1 MRADDFVR
9 TGTDAA
15 QAAADMAANHTTDA
29 VSSGIVGSADKS
41 GLQLKEQLVGDRN
54 SGLGN
59 GWPPEGSNLAG
70 FGSGNID
77 PNMTDYAGQAA
88 NVQVG
93 AMHDDV
99 SSAAVYGSKAEREAS
114 RLVNSGTAASRAAS
128 MLKQTGGKVAADRLV
143 SSETGRQKLFSKANL
158 KKAAKGA
165 VLSEALSG
173 SEFEDIDSY
182 YYKAK
187 GTYNLAK
194 KGYTKAK
201 SALEK
206 RAAKKAAKAGKDVSG
221 GASKAKKVAEKKTK
235 EKTAKQAQ
243 KAAQSARNQRQAI
256 AVAQE
261 AKAAGAAKAGAVKS
275 GAALKGVVGAA
286 GTGIGPLIA
295 LIGIPILIGIGFIF
309 SLMLVSTI
317 FSNNESSN
325 GVGSLTGV
333 EAEVASALQG
343 YGFTNESIAAVLGN
357 FAQESGGYGNI
368 NPNNDSDDGYGTI
381 SLGMMQ
387 MTGYERTRY
396 LAWCS
401 QNGKEWGS
409 ASAQIEWCFSN
420 EPGTEE
426 GYFMKRWSSRWG
438 HTHYYEDE
446 RGYEARFSTDCYSNG
461 DDFKNSNDVDLATY
475 SWMACYERPG
485 SRKSY
490 HDDVSRLNNRLDY
503 AHRYLEALNT
513 GGGESGQDYAS
524 SSEMQKKIVDQ
535 CKREPT
541 TGSGQCAKWTN
552 NVYEHATGQRP
563 YANAN
568 DEYFKYCVSSDRS
581 QLKVGMLIASGPH
594 VGHTGRYRSGAG
606 NSTAYGH
613 IGIYIGDNK
622 VMHSTGGSVHTDNLD
637 DWINSFTVK
646 DITCNQV
653 MTAKW
658 GFPPWV

>member
-59 GWPPEGSNLAG
+59 GWPPEGSNLG
-70 FGSGNID
+70 GLGSGNID

-143 SSETGRQKLFSKANL
+143 SSKPGGQKLFSKANL

-165 VLSEALSG
+165 AISEALSG

-243 KAAQSARNQRQAI
+243 KAAQSARNQRRAI
-256 AVAQE
+256 SAAKEAQ
-261 AKAAGAAKAGAVKS
+261 AAGAAKAATAAESAGAAASAGGGLGGILAGIGGMLLPVLGIVFGIVLIGAIAGAIYSLLFSSSVGSSNAFGPLFYWIQYETGSTDESAYDCVTLNDGAGGQAYGVQFDYRYDLQPFLKYCYNNNPQAYIMFAPYINCGTGELRCSSEDTGVAQAWHQAYSQNKNSFINAQQEFILQQTLNPKIDDLQAHGFDFTHRNDVCKGAVLSYIHQHGPGNLTASTLSNCGITNDTSDEEFLDKLYQHRIAVYGNWGGLQLWKRYNAELATAKAFLHGDGDVVQRAHDQLGKPYVWGAGGPDSFDCS
-275 GAALKGVVGAA
+275 G
-286 GTGIGPLIA
+286 
-295 LIGIPILIGIGFIF
+295 
-309 SLMLVSTI
+309 LVTYA
-317 FSNNESSN
+317 
-325 GVGSLTGV
+325 LTG
-333 EAEVASALQG
+333 
-343 YGFTNESIAAVLGN
+343 
-357 FAQESGGYGNI
+357 
-368 NPNNDSDDGYGTI
+368 
-381 SLGMMQ
+381 
-387 MTGYERTRY
+387 
-396 LAWCS
+396 
-401 QNGKEWGS
+401 
-409 ASAQIEWCFSN
+409 
-420 EPGTEE
+420 
-426 GYFMKRWSSRWG
+426 
-438 HTHYYEDE
+438 
-446 RGYEARFSTDCYSNG
+446 STD
-461 DDFKNSNDVDLATY
+461 
-475 SWMACYERPG
+475 
-485 SRKSY
+485 
-490 HDDVSRLNNRLDY
+490 
-503 AHRYLEALNT
+503 HRYNTTLIMAQYDFTKIDASEAQPGDIVCNWHHC
-513 GGGESGQDYAS
+513 GVYIGNGE
-524 SSEMQKKIVDQ
+524 MI
-535 CKREPT
+535 
-541 TGSGQCAKWTN
+541 
-552 NVYEHATGQRP
+552 HAP
-563 YANAN
+563 
-568 DEYFKYCVSSDRS
+568 
-581 QLKVGMLIASGPH
+581 
-594 VGHTGRYRSGAG
+594 HTGDVVKISNVHSDMSYYRWNG
-606 NSTAYGH
+606 
-613 IGIYIGDNK
+613 
-622 VMHSTGGSVHTDNLD
+622 
-637 DWINSFTVK
+637 
-646 DITCNQV
+646 
-653 MTAKW
+653 
-658 GFPPWV
+658 